1 MHISN
6 LFQKIVHKI
15 DLEIV
20 NKVVPENILE
30 RVRPTYRKLS
40 RVQQKLTLLNG
51 TQVKVIKIQS
61 IFSILSQKLTSK
73 LTFILSPKMFL
84 KLFVSYLSVH

>member
-30 RVRPTYRKLS
+30 RVRPTYRKLR